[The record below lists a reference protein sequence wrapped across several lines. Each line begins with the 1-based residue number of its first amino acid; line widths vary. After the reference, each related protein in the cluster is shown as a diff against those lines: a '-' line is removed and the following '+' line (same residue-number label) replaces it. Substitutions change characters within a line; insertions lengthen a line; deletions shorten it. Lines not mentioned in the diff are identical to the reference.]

1 MRAHMDA
8 KEKVRI
14 QYASNFARTA
24 NYWKY
29 YIGQTKGLKRMNVY
43 GQKKALEDQ
52 FTAWVNV
59 SDERVEKY
67 GEALDLLADAYYD
80 NEKINE
86 VRIFLNE
93 AVFQGA
99 EVFYFIYRI
108 QDAIKNLPE
117 DPKAK
122 RLAINELKD
131 LHVST
136 LRITIKI

>member
-1 MRAHMDA
+1 M
-8 KEKVRI
+8 VF
-14 QYASNFARTA
+14 N
-24 NYWKY
+24 
-29 YIGQTKGLKRMNVY
+29 L
-43 GQKKALEDQ
+43 
-52 FTAWVNV
+52 
-59 SDERVEKY
+59 
-67 GEALDLLADAYYD
+67 DAYYD

-131 LHVST
+131 VAREHFKDYNKNLDQDLFAMLT
-136 LRITIKI
+136 LLQIHLRELVNIFLIV